1 MPKTISQHAQK
12 PRYISAD
19 DRSRLA
25 LGKAGVSAYEDF
37 FVTVFDTG
45 HIVLTP
51 ATMIPKNEMPLW
63 NDGEF
68 IDSLTRGINQAV
80 SGRTKSLNH
89 LIPNSKPTKARKRWP
104 SLNERADLKRKFD
117 MSVFKILWTNQAE
130 EQFLVL
136 QHQGPSS
143 KLTKV
148 SKTLEILATHGPK
161 YRSLHSHKYQSIKGP
176 NGEDVWES
184 YVEIKTSS
192 AWRIWWM
199 YGPTADVITLIMIG
213 KHP

>member
-1 MPKTISQHAQK
+1 MPKTISQRTQK

-68 IDSLTRGINQAV
+68 MDSLTRGISQAV

-89 LIPNSKPTKARKRWP
+89 LIPNSKPTKARKKMVEP
-104 SLNERADLKRKFD
+104 KRK
-117 MSVFKILWTNQAE
+117 
-130 EQFLVL
+130 
-136 QHQGPSS
+136 S
-143 KLTKV
+143 KSKAKV
-148 SKTLEILATHGPK
+148 
-161 YRSLHSHKYQSIKGP
+161 
-176 NGEDVWES
+176 
-184 YVEIKTSS
+184 
-192 AWRIWWM
+192 
-199 YGPTADVITLIMIG
+199 
-213 KHP
+213 